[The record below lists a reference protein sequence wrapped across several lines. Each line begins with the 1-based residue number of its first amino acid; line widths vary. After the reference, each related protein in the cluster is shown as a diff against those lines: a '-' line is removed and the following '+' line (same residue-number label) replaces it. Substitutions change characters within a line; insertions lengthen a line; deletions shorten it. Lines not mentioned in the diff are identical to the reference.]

1 MTKPRPT
8 PEGAVLRFFR
18 FSYGLTEQEFAR
30 MAGVALSTLSR
41 WEKGQKPLTRKRLG
55 ELLAFLHVPPEAI
68 DSALLAHRLAHPPEA
83 PLAPTDPPADERRLI
98 GRAAAAAGWS
108 GAQAA
113 HAELTFE
120 SRRRQAREHRL
131 WAEERWTRLE
141 RLSDKQQEKAVQVLL
156 GDERSWALAERLC
169 NASTTAAAHRA
180 SDALRLARL
189 AVLVA
194 EQSPGP
200 ESCRLRLRGWCE
212 PFLANALRVGGDLP
226 GSERTFA
233 SAEDLWERGVGG
245 DPAGLLDPTRPLDL
259 KASLLRQQ
267 GQFVEAIHLIDQALA
282 GSPPDAAARLLIKK
296 AATHT
301 RAGDYERALEVLGQ
315 AEPRI
320 DSEGD
325 QRLLFLHRSNWAL
338 NLCNLDCYEAAE
350 PLVVLV
356 EVLAADLGNE
366 LDALRAHW
374 LRGRTW
380 AGLGRRPE
388 ALAILTQV
396 RQYFRTEEI
405 AYDFALASLE
415 VAVLY
420 MEQGRTRLVR
430 ELSKEMLWIFE
441 EQKVHAEALAALAL
455 FRQAAEEEVVQTEW
469 TRRLIKYLYR
479 AQHNPKLRFEP

>member
-1 MTKPRPT
+1 MAKRPT
-8 PEGAVLRFFR
+8 PEGAVLRFFI
-18 FSYGLTEQEFAR
+18 FSHGLTEQDFASR
-30 MAGVALSTLSR
+30 AKVSPNTLSR
-41 WEKGQKPLTRKRLG
+41 WLTGQAPLSRERLG
-55 ELLAFLHVPPEAI
+55 KLLALLDVPSEAI
-68 DSALLAHRLAHPPEA
+68 DTALFSHRLAHPPEV

-113 HAELTFE
+113 HAELTLE
-120 SRRRQAREHRL
+120 SRLRQAREHRL

-141 RLSDKQQEKAVQVLL
+141 RLSDKQLEKAVQVLL

-169 NASTTAAAHRA
+169 NASATAAAHRA

-200 ESCRLRLRGWCE
+200 ENCRLRLRGWCE

-233 SAEDLWERGVGG
+233 HAEDLWERGAGG
-245 DPAGLLDPTRPLDL
+245 DPAGLLDPTRRLDL
-259 KASLLRQQ
+259 RASLLRQQ
-267 GQFVEAIHLIDQALA
+267 GRFGEAIRLIDQALA
-282 GSPPDAAARLLIKK
+282 GSLPDAEARLLIQK

-301 RAGDYERALEVLGQ
+301 RAGDYELALKVLGQ

-320 DSEGD
+320 DPEREP
-325 QRLLFLHRSNWAL
+325 RLLFLHRFTWGV
-338 NLCNLDCYEAAE
+338 NLCHLDRYGNAE
-350 PLVVLV
+350 PLVALA
-356 EVLAADLGNE
+356 EALAAELGNE
-366 LDALRAHW
+366 LDGVRSRW

-388 ALAILTQV
+388 ALAVLTQI
-396 RQYFRTEEI
+396 RQYFRSEKI

-415 VAVLY
+415 VALLY
-420 MEQGRTRLVR
+420 LEQGRTRLVR
-430 ELSKEMLWIFE
+430 KLSEEMLWIFQG
-441 EQKVHAEALAALAL
+441 QKVHAEALAALML
-455 FRQAAEEEVVQTEW
+455 FRQAAEVEALQTEW

-479 AQHNPKLRFEP
+479 AQYNPNLRFEP